1 MTNIQKFFTYLGFSD
16 TSINE
21 RQLLELICILNEEQ
35 HTLLR
40 GISIDKLLNEVITI
54 FIEKM
59 ETNSFKNITEQNIIE
74 RLVNV

>member
-40 GISIDKLLNEVITI
+40 GTSIDKLLNEVITI